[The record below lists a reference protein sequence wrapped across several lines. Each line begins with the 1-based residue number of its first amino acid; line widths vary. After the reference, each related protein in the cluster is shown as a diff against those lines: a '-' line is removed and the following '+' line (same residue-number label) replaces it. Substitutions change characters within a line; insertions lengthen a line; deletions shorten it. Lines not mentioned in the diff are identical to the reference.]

1 MDGMTLATRLKARM
15 DEVGMSQAELARRL
29 GLAQP
34 TIAKLVSGASQRTS
48 HLHRIARELSTTP
61 AYLIGETEDPS
72 EGAVPLPTLE
82 TVLEQFGQVF
92 VPLLDLSELVGGP
105 STTATPRFEPFR
117 RERIEPMIR
126 GRFDQVFAFEMQGDA
141 MEPTLRHGTL
151 CLVDRA
157 QDRIVMQDEIYVVA
171 VQSMIAVKRVRA
183 KPDGSFVLMADNR
196 AIPDDHAET
205 ENLRVIG
212 RLVWR
217 ADRL

>member
-92 VPLLDLSELVGGP
+92 VPLLDLSELVGP
-105 STTATPRFEPFR
+105 STTDTPRFEPFQ

-126 GRFDQVFAFEMQGDA
+126 GRFEQVFAFEMQGDV

-157 QDRIVMQDEIYVVA
+157 QDRIAMQDEIYVVA
-171 VQSMIAVKRVRA
+171 VQGMIAVKRVRA

-196 AIPDDHAET
+196 NVPDDHVGKED
-205 ENLRVIG
+205 LRVIG
-212 RLVWR
+212 RVVWR